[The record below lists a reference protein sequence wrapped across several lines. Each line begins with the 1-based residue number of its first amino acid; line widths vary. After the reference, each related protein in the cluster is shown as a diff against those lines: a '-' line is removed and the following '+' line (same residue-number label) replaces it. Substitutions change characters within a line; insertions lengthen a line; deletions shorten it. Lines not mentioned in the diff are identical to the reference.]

1 MPLHYALTPANA
13 QDASPWNKWSRTVYF
28 PRQNRWKK
36 RRSEIE
42 KIPRRSTR
50 NCTPPPTKKEAN
62 SFKEMPTANEP
73 MFANLFGSTTPGP
86 IVHYLPEVRSLFPV
100 DVWRDTLRTLPDC
113 DFVNEL
119 LHDIKILILAFV
131 LVLIMIVP
139 LEFLKSPFLNHRN
152 WNANC
157 SQQKGRALP
166 CTFSNFVC
174 SPMGAIPKKQS
185 HPPKWYII
193 NDLSWPAG
201 QSVNDEISNLLPWI
215 VGSQCSQWANSIF
228 QTPSVIYCR
237 PSWLTL
243 CPTVLR
249 VLVISSTCSLRLV
262 SGVRRRRYF
271 LNLLTVCPMGWRS
284 VALTPFGTTSMI
296 FWHVPLPPKR
306 RFLFES

>member
-1 MPLHYALTPANA
+1 MEE
-13 QDASPWNKWSRTVYF
+13 KTVGNRKN
-28 PRQNRWKK
+28 PRG
-36 RRSEIE
+36 
-42 KIPRRSTR
+42 STR
-50 NCTPPPTKKEAN
+50 NCTPPPTKKDAN

-86 IVHYLPEVRSLFPV
+86 IVHYLPEVRSLFPI

-139 LEFLKSPFLNHRN
+139 LEFLKLPFLNHRN
-152 WNANC
+152 WNANG

-201 QSVNDEISNLLPWI
+201 QSVNDEISNLLP
-215 VGSQCSQWANSIF
+215 
-228 QTPSVIYCR
+228 
-237 PSWLTL
+237 
-243 CPTVLR
+243 
-249 VLVISSTCSLRLV
+249 
-262 SGVRRRRYF
+262 
-271 LNLLTVCPMGWRS
+271 
-284 VALTPFGTTSMI
+284 
-296 FWHVPLPPKR
+296 
-306 RFLFES
+306 